1 MSRIDRKADWLDR
14 RPRQGDTCVFTH
26 GYSGIASSRSDLGEI
41 GDRRDVLYISC
52 ATVLSALG
60 SGESG
65 SC

>member
-41 GDRRDVLYISC
+41 GDIHDR
-52 ATVLSALG
+52 
-60 SGESG
+60 
-65 SC
+65 